1 MTYLFKLAERT
12 ARLRALPLLLLAA
25 ALAGCDTDRLTNSSD
40 PAAAPA
46 GDPATQ
52 SSPSFAT
59 AFRGGIAFGTWA
71 LPTNMFGDMYNGAMR
86 NISPGELLGELA
98 GIKARGGK
106 VILAMAGKEDNFKD
120 GAGHFSFNLWK
131 ERVDRFRGVNFNSYI
146 DDGTVI
152 GHYMID
158 EPNDP
163 VNWNNQP
170 VPGTMVE
177 QMATYSKQ
185 IWPKLA
191 TVVRVEPAYL
201 SQWGG
206 YHNLD
211 AAWAQWVTR
220 KGDPGDYIRGQV
232 AIAQKLGIMLVTG
245 LNIRKGAPNQQ
256 PLSASVVQSAGSA
269 LLANDYPCAFI
280 SWEYDPDYLARA
292 DIKSVMA
299 QLSQKAETHPA
310 RSCLGGGASVGGGSG
325 GGDGT
330 GSGGGP
336 ITLPS
341 IKGMVLTAVKAANS
355 RYLVYLKWTGATGT
369 MVDVYRNGERRAPTR
384 NDGLARSYPQRA
396 GQYTFKV
403 CDAGTT
409 RCSNGSTVTIK

>member
-1 MTYLFKLAERT
+1 MTYLFKLAQRT

-71 LPTNMFGDMYNGAMR
+71 LPTNMFGDVYNGAMR

-98 GIKARGGK
+98 AIKARGGK
-106 VILAMAGKEDNFKD
+106 VILAMAGQEDNFKD
-120 GAGHFSFNLWK
+120 GAGHFSFSLWK
-131 ERVDRFRGVNFNSYI
+131 DRIDRFRGVNFNSYI

-163 VNWNNQP
+163 FNWHDQP
-170 VPGTMVE
+170 VPGTMLE

-191 TVVRVEPAYL
+191 TVVRVEPKYL
-201 SQWGG
+201 AQWGG

-211 AAWAQWVTR
+211 AAWAQWVTNR
-220 KGDPGDYIRGQV
+220 GDPADYLKGQV
-232 AIAQKLGIMLVTG
+232 AIAQKLGLMLVTG

-280 SWEYDPDYLARA
+280 SWEYEADYLART
-292 DIKSVMA
+292 DIKAAMA
-299 QLSQKAETHPA
+299 QLSQKAQAHPM
-310 RSCLGGGASVGGGSG
+310 RSCMGGGGGTGDG
-325 GGDGT
+325 GGDD
-330 GSGGGP
+330 P

-341 IKGMVLTAVKAANS
+341 IKGIALTATKAAEH
-355 RYLVYLKWTGATGT
+355 LVYLKWTGATAP
-369 MVDVYRNGERRAPTR
+369 MVDVYRNGARRTTTR

>member
-1 MTYLFKLAERT
+1 MTYLFKLAQRT
-12 ARLRALPLLLLAA
+12 ARSRAPLLLLLAA

-40 PAAAPA
+40 AEATPA

-52 SSPSFAT
+52 PSASFAT

-71 LPTNMFGDMYNGAMR
+71 LPTDMFGGTYNGAMR

-98 GIKARGGK
+98 AIKARGGK

-232 AIAQKLGIMLVTG
+232 AIAQKLGLMLVTG

-256 PLSASVVQSAGSA
+256 PLTASIVQSAGSA

-280 SWEYDPDYLARA
+280 SWEYEPNYLARA
-292 DIKSVMA
+292 DIKTVMA
-299 QLSQKAETHPA
+299 QLSQKAEAHPA
-310 RSCLGGGASVGGGSG
+310 RSCFGGGTPVSG
-325 GGDGT
+325 G

-341 IKGMVLTAVKAANS
+341 IKGIALTAAKAANS
-355 RYLVYLKWTGATGT
+355 RHLVYLKWTGATGA
-369 MVDVYRNGERRAPTR
+369 MVDVYRNGQRRAPTR
-384 NDGLARSYPQRA
+384 NDGLARSYPQQP
-396 GQYTFKV
+396 GQYAFKI
-403 CDAGTT
+403 CNAGTT
-409 RCSNGSTVTIK
+409 KCSNTATVTIR